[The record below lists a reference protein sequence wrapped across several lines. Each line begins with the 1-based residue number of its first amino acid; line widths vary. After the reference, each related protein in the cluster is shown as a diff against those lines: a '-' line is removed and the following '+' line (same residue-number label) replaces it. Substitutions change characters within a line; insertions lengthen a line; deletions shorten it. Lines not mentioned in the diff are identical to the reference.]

1 MAIREQTGR
10 EISSPFENKIVA
22 AGGIPAA
29 KDSRAMIRAY
39 PLLNSCT
46 AQTEITPF
54 KKRGTVRKGYV
65 TYPSDFIGIL
75 KF

>member
-29 KDSRAMIRAY
+29 KDSRAMITRRTCH
-39 PLLNSCT
+39 NGR
-46 AQTEITPF
+46 QTIM
-54 KKRGTVRKGYV
+54 
-65 TYPSDFIGIL
+65 GICPHSGANWNGGSPQ
-75 KF
+75 

>member
-10 EISSPFENKIVA
+10 EISSPFENKIVD

-54 KKRGTVRKGYV
+54 KKAWNCTERLRYI
-65 TYPSDFIGIL
+65 SQ
-75 KF
+75 

>member
-39 PLLNSCT
+39 RICVCGAFSQ
-46 AQTEITPF
+46 QTGRIDCLDY
-54 KKRGTVRKGYV
+54 KCY
-65 TYPSDFIGIL
+65 L
-75 KF
+75 